1 MMFMHRSDRPKYQV
15 VSLPELAWRRRTDST
30 GCGGGEGIA
39 LRGPTIILP
48 TQEKLLRSD
57 NCSLNPGQMSC
68 AQFNSAVKPCSCFCG
83 SRGSMAAPSV
93 SSRSNLGFRGDCF
106 SASCLS
112 LPSKKILKLKLAS
125 RLKLKHNLPAIKY
138 APISPVGLF
147 GEKGKSGSE
156 DKNSAWKSVEKA
168 MGSFRKDQSI
178 EEILRQQIEK
188 QEFLDDP
195 SDRNSPSRGGGGG
208 GGGTGGKGGGGG
220 SGGSEDGDLAGILD
234 ETLQVI
240 LATLGFIFLYVYII
254 SGEEIARL
262 AKDYLKY
269 LFGGSTSVRL
279 RRAMY
284 VWGRLRK
291 RLTEKKQEEDKY
303 WLERAI
309 FNTTTDYDS
318 PEKYRRLCSSLM
330 GVDAYPASGSTGSY
344 QQQPSDDD
352 TDDDDDDDD
361 MEEY

>member
-1 MMFMHRSDRPKYQV
+1 
-15 VSLPELAWRRRTDST
+15 
-30 GCGGGEGIA
+30 
-39 LRGPTIILP
+39 
-48 TQEKLLRSD
+48 
-57 NCSLNPGQMSC
+57 MSC
-68 AQFNSAVKPCSCFCG
+68 TQFSSAVKPCSCFYG
-83 SRGSMAAPSV
+83 SRGSMATPSV
-93 SSRSNLGFRGDCF
+93 SPQSNFGFHGNCL

-112 LPSKKILKLKLAS
+112 LSAKKLLALKLSS
-125 RLKLKHNLPAIKY
+125 RSKLKHALPAIKY
-138 APISPVGLF
+138 EPISPVGLF
-147 GEKGKSGSE
+147 GGKGKSKSE
-156 DKNSAWKSVEKA
+156 DQNSAWKSVEKA

-195 SDRNSPSRGGGGG
+195 SDRTSPSRGGGGG
-208 GGGTGGKGGGGG
+208 GSGGRGGGGG
-220 SGGSEDGDLAGILD
+220 SGGSEDGDIAGILD

-284 VWGRLRK
+284 IWGRLCK
-291 RLTEKKQEEDKY
+291 RLTEKKPEEDKF

-330 GVDAYPASGSTGSY
+330 GGDSYLASASTSSY
-344 QQQPSDDD
+344 QQPSDDD
-352 TDDDDDDDD
+352 TDNNDDDDD